1 MKKKKKSFYNEKQK
15 KKKIYGT
22 EAKGYC
28 PFEQA
33 GGARRW
39 LGALGAQQAL
49 PWRAGRAGVARG
61 RGAGALG
68 GMGAGA
74 LGGTGARAW
83 RAGVALGRWAAWA
96 LGRWAARAQARG
108 ALERAGGRRADGGVR
123 GSRRGRARSVRGR
136 AGWAAGARPGRWARG
151 LGAWAGLGLCTRCT
165 RPIFDPF

>member
-1 MKKKKKSFYNEKQK
+1 MKKKKNHFIMKNK

-49 PWRAGRAGVARG
+49 AWRAGRAGVAR
-61 RGAGALG
+61 RALS
-68 GMGAGA
+68 GMGAGRHGRRRA
-74 LGGTGARAW
+74 GRWRARARS
-83 RAGVALGRWAAWA
+83 RARGR
-96 LGRWAARAQARG
+96 QARG
-108 ALERAGGRRADGGVR
+108 RRGARGAR